1 MGHTKTVIP
10 WHKCST
16 IHKLMSWIQ
25 KYIPKKCFHPICI
38 DLKKFVAK
46 NLVKCVFLAGKFKI
60 SFIPSETC
68 PMMKPMVVKAAVN
81 NVAAIKNLEK
91 IFLGKY
97 TLGVFVVKPSN
108 SPKKQTPLT
117 CWHNY
122 LHFFYTLTFRGVF
135 VNFGA

>member
-1 MGHTKTVIP
+1 
-10 WHKCST
+10 
-16 IHKLMSWIQ
+16 MSWIQ

-68 PMMKPMVVKAAVN
+68 PMMKPIVVKAAVN

-91 IFLGKY
+91 ILIG
-97 TLGVFVVKPSN
+97 TLN
-108 SPKKQTPLT
+108 S
-117 CWHNY
+117 HSSGI
-122 LHFFYTLTFRGVF
+122 RGF
-135 VNFGA
+135 S